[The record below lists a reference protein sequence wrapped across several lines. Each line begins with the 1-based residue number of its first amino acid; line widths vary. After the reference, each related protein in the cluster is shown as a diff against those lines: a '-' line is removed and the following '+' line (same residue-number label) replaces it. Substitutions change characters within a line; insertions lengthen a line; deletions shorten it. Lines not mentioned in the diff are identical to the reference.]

1 MSLPVRSA
9 PCGHRRNHKI
19 CTHDAKYEARG
30 TGGIRRYSGPKASN
44 SRDANG
50 SLIAN
55 AGTYYIGGAY
65 GGYRLERMSKGG
77 GASDISPRLSKP
89 ALAEWIN
96 AYIDGIEVGRKI

>member
-1 MSLPVRSA
+1 MKITLDMLN
-9 PCGHRRNHKI
+9 RRVALLN
-19 CTHDAKYEARG
+19 DM
-30 TGGIRRYSGPKASN
+30 TGAAQEPYKSD
-44 SRDANG
+44 RDANG

-89 ALAEWIN
+89 ALADWIN